1 MRRLGRW
8 VVPALLLAWWAPPAL
23 AAGRLETSRAPAVE
37 QAAPAPS
44 SSSLATPAAQPGDYA
59 ARETRA
65 QQLQQWTGGYEG
77 GGVYIGGS
85 AIALVLV
92 IVLVVL
98 LIR

>member
-8 VVPALLLAWWAPPAL
+8 LVPALLLAWWAPPAL
-23 AAGRLETSRAPAVE
+23 AAGQLPGARAAVVE
-37 QAAPAPS
+37 QASPAP
-44 SSSLATPAAQPGDYA
+44 ATPATTASQGDYA
-59 ARETRA
+59 AREAKA

-98 LIR
+98 LVR